1 MQTYGMTG
9 TYYHNLDAK
18 GRLNFPAKLREV
30 LGETFVVAKD
40 GNGEHCLCVY
50 PMAHW
55 QELIASME
63 AQPGASANR
72 LRRWLLAGAV
82 EVTPDK
88 QGRILLPQ
96 KLREFAGLDKDVA
109 VVGAG
114 YKAEIWNLADW
125 EDADEAFDPSDVP
138 ETGMLRL

>member
-1 MQTYGMTG
+1 MTS

-18 GRLNFPAKLREV
+18 GRMNFPAKLREV
-30 LGETFVVAKD
+30 LGDTFVVAKD
-40 GNGEHCLCVY
+40 ATGERCLCVY

-63 AQPGASANR
+63 AQPGVTAAK
-72 LRRWLLAGAV
+72 LRRWLMAGAV

-96 KLREFAGLDKDVA
+96 NLRDFAGLEKDVA

-125 EDADEAFDPSDVP
+125 EKEDESFDPAAIP
-138 ETGMLRL
+138 ETGTLRL